1 MARSIEN
8 RSQPEHSDGFVKQP
22 FLEFWGK
29 ARPDVTAAATWHPAA
44 CHCLD
49 VAAVAEALL
58 NTQPDIATLIAA
70 RCGWTLSAF
79 IKTTVFLIALHDT
92 GKFSRSFQGL
102 APERWPPSLTGPRLP
117 GPRHD
122 VLGLAMLTGIDAIL
136 DVLGASLGQWR
147 ESDIKALLGAVAGHH
162 GRPVASLDLE
172 TRHVCGV
179 CRAAAGAF
187 VTEVAALLSPPILP
201 PPPKGAARLASWW
214 LAGLTTLCDW
224 IGSSS
229 ATWFPYVGDR
239 YKSLESYWPI
249 ARQQAAVAIRQSG
262 LLPVAPA
269 PRRTLSALI
278 PFIVDPTP
286 IQHLAEITSLPN
298 GPLCVIIE
306 DATGSGKTE
315 AALMIAHRLIA
326 EGRADGLFIA
336 LPTMATA
343 DAMFA
348 RLAESYR
355 ALFAENANPSLALAH
370 GRAELNT
377 LFQGSILAGAEIVAA
392 EEAEDA
398 AETASAQCAAWLAE
412 ERRRVFFAHVGVG
425 TIDQALLGVLAARH
439 AALRLFGLA
448 RKVLVVDEAHAYDP
462 YMAEELKRLLAF
474 HAMQGGSSVILS
486 ATLPQRT
493 RGDLLQAFAQELG
506 ATPYRPA
513 TMAYPLMTIAG
524 TAQSAEHPATMRPEL
539 HRTVPVRRLASVDA
553 AVAALAE
560 AARAGACGIWVR
572 NTVDDARLAAEALQA
587 AGITPILFHAR
598 FAMGDRLHIQ
608 GEVLGWFGKA
618 AAAEDRAPGGLGRVL
633 VATQVVEQSLDLDAD
648 VMVTDLAPIDL
659 LIQRAGRLQ
668 RHPKRTRPPGFTTP
682 ELLVVSPDPV
692 SEPDEAWARDAALGG
707 TAFVYA
713 PHILWLSARVLFA
726 AGEIVVTA
734 GLRTL
739 VEAVYGAEAEAV
751 PPGLSRAETRYLGRS
766 EAERGQARFNLLD
779 PAAGYAIGNGTWE
792 SDVVMPTR
800 LGDDYVSFRMA
811 REEDGAL
818 VPFCADADPARA
830 WALSE
835 IALRKSIADDAGA
848 PPAVVRV
855 RADWPRW
862 QRESPVL
869 VMSNDGAGGWVTAAL
884 KKTEPVRLTYT
895 SELGLAGG

>member
-1 MARSIEN
+1 MK
-8 RSQPEHSDGFVKQP
+8 HL
-22 FLEFWGK
+22 FLDFWGK
-29 ARPDVTAAATWHPAA
+29 ARPEVTASATWHPAA

-49 VAAVAEALL
+49 VAAVAEAMLGA
-58 NTQPDIATLIAA
+58 QPHIAKLIAA
-70 RCGWTLSAF
+70 RCGWALPDF
-79 IKTTVFLIALHDT
+79 IKTTVFLIALHDL

-102 APERWPPSLTGPRLP
+102 APEHWPPRLTGPRIP

-122 VLGLAMLTGIDAIL
+122 ALGLAMLTAIPAMAETL
-136 DVLGASLGQWR
+136 EASLHQWR
-147 ESDIKALLGAVAGHH
+147 EGDIKALLGAVAGHH
-162 GRPVASLDLE
+162 GRPVVAPELE

-179 CRAAAGAF
+179 CRAAASAF
-187 VTEVAALLSPPILP
+187 VGEVAALLSPPVLP
-201 PPPKGAARLASWW
+201 PPPKGAAKRASWW

-239 YKSLESYWPI
+239 YTSLESYWPI
-249 ARQQAAVAIRQSG
+249 ARQRAAAAVRQCG
-262 LLPVAPA
+262 LLPVAA
-269 PRRTLSALI
+269 GRQKSLTALI
-278 PFIVDPTP
+278 PFMTTATP
-286 IQHLAEITSLPN
+286 MQHLAEAIALPD
-298 GPLCVIIE
+298 GPVCVIIE

-326 EGRADGLFIA
+326 EGRADGLFVA

-355 ALFAENANPSLALAH
+355 ALFAVGASPSLALAH
-370 GRAELNT
+370 GRAALNT
-377 LFQGSILAGAEIVAA
+377 LFQGSILPGAEIAA
-392 EEAEDA
+392 TDEAEDA

-462 YMAEELKRLLAF
+462 YMAEELKRLLTF
-474 HAMQGGSSVILS
+474 HAMLGGSSVILS
-486 ATLPQRT
+486 ATLPRKT
-493 RGDLLQAFAQELG
+493 RGDLLQAFAHGLG
-506 ATPYRPA
+506 ATPGRPT
-513 TMAYPLMTIAG
+513 TMAYPLITIAG
-524 TAQSAEHPATMRPEL
+524 AAQSAEHPAAMRPEL
-539 HRTVPVRRLASVDA
+539 RRTVPVRRLASTEA

-572 NTVDDARLAAEALQA
+572 NTVDDARAGAEALRA
-587 AGITPILFHAR
+587 AGIEPILFHAR

-608 GEVLGWFGKA
+608 GEVLRWFGKEA
-618 AAAEDRAPGGLGRVL
+618 ASEDRAPGDLGRVL
-633 VATQVVEQSLDLDAD
+633 IATQVVEQSLDLDAD

-668 RHPKRTRPPGFTTP
+668 RHPKRARPAGFTAAA
-682 ELLVVSPDPV
+682 LLVVSPDPV
-692 SEPDEAWARDAALGG
+692 AAPDEAWARDAALGG

-726 AGEIVVTA
+726 AGEIDVPA
-734 GLRTL
+734 GLRAL
-739 VEAVYGAEAEAV
+739 VEAVYGPEAEAV

-800 LGDDYVSFRMA
+800 LGDDYVTFRMA
-811 REEDGAL
+811 REEDGVL

-835 IALRKSIADDAGA
+835 IALRKSLAEDAAA
-848 PPAVVRV
+848 PPAVVRL
-855 RADWPRW
+855 RAGWPRW

-869 VMSNDGAGGWVTAAL
+869 VMSPDGAGGWVTEAL
-884 KKTEPVRLTYT
+884 KQKVPVRLTY
-895 SELGLAGG
+895 SSVLGLAGG